1 MIFFIQNKTLYPVI
15 LRISNIKYLFMD
27 KCYFLFINTLY
38 YKKGL
43 SKILD
48 NLSDSGRIQTCN
60 RLIRSQEFYSVELRS
75 HSVFF

>member
-1 MIFFIQNKTLYPVI
+1 MIFFIQNKTFYPVI

-38 YKKGL
+38 YKKRL

-48 NLSDSGRIQTCN
+48 NL
-60 RLIRSQEFYSVELRS
+60 
-75 HSVFF
+75 

>member
-1 MIFFIQNKTLYPVI
+1 MIFFIQNKTFYPVI

-38 YKKGL
+38 YKKRV

-48 NLSDSGRIQTCN
+48 TP
-60 RLIRSQEFYSVELRS
+60 
-75 HSVFF
+75 